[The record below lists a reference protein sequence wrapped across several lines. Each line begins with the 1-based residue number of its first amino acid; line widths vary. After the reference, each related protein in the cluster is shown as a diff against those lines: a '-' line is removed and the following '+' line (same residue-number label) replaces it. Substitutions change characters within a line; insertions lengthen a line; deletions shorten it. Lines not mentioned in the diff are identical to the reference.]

1 MHANDDATGTP
12 DAVPAPQAGTV
23 ARGNCQNCGVPL
35 LGDYCYACGQPVKGL
50 VRHFSSLIGDVLDS
64 VFEWDGRTPRTLW
77 PLLAKPGY
85 LTLEYLAGR
94 RVRYVSPFRL
104 FFFLAVITFFVG
116 RFVVSFGDGEVNFAG
131 NPAIANATTVEEVE
145 QLRDEALAK
154 LADARRSLPSTPGA
168 DAGIIA
174 AEATV
179 RAQAGERIQALR
191 KAADEGRPPPKPERV
206 RIAFGEEEWDPVTN
220 PVDISWLPRFA
231 NDWLNEQI
239 GHTARNIER
248 LREEPGLLKD
258 AMLGAVP
265 TTLFVL
271 LPVFALMLKVLYLFR
286 RRLYMEHLIVA
297 LHSHA
302 FLCLALL
309 LVFVL
314 LLLERELA
322 PGGGL
327 PGTVFSLLEAAL
339 WVWMP
344 LYLLLM
350 QKRVYGQGWPM
361 TLLKYCVLGI
371 CYLVLLTLGAAFTV
385 VIGLVSM

>member
-1 MHANDDATGTP
+1 M
-12 DAVPAPQAGTV
+12 PA
-23 ARGNCQNCGVPL
+23 
-35 LGDYCYACGQPVKGL
+35 
-50 VRHFSSLIGDVLDS
+50 
-64 VFEWDGRTPRTLW
+64 
-77 PLLAKPGY
+77 
-85 LTLEYLAGR
+85 
-94 RVRYVSPFRL
+94 
-104 FFFLAVITFFVG
+104 
-116 RFVVSFGDGEVNFAG
+116 
-131 NPAIANATTVEEVE
+131 
-145 QLRDEALAK
+145 
-154 LADARRSLPSTPGA
+154 STPGA

-371 CYLVLLTLGAAFTV
+371 CYLVLLSLGAAFTV